1 MQGSEPE
8 RRRETLS
15 TSTKGGWPK
24 KKKRK
29 LGSPAPA
36 AVSSISLTAIATNG
50 ERTQGDRLFLPP
62 SSPPSKCD
70 NLQVNDLSSTC
81 VEKPDVHSDS
91 ETPQGPNETSPTP
104 EALEKQKVLTKSAG
118 RLSRY
123 GKKVAIRRGRT
134 YLLRSSFS
142 SSRVLRSMS
151 KSATRSLPPL
161 TSSPVNFV
169 KDKRK
174 RRRKTQSASNDEFS
188 RTRKSV
194 RYLLHRMSYEQNLID
209 AYAGEGWKGQSSE
222 KIKPEME
229 LQRAKSEIVRCKMKI
244 RSLFQQ
250 LEFSIYEGKLDDSLF
265 DSEGEI
271 CSEDIFCAKCK
282 SMDVSAEN
290 DIILCD
296 GICDRGF
303 HQKCLNP
310 HLLTD
315 DIDCIDLINEK
326 QGTDLSIKD
335 EWKKVFPEV
344 AGFGSE
350 DGQHDNLGLPSDD
363 SEDHDYDPDD
373 LGEGSSSDES
383 DFTSTSEDFGTL
395 NRDIHNQNF
404 GLPSDDSEDHEYD
417 PERQEHNENS
427 AKDSSRSDE
436 SDFTSDTD
444 DLNALS
450 NEISDANEASAS
462 PISKYPRLG
471 EGSDTGPLSVNEAS
485 ASPISKHP
493 SLGEGSDTGPLS
505 VKSALFSLESELG
518 QENKRVEDMASNA
531 QSVGLVGQTQSVSNP
546 AQISQWV
553 DPWSLKTAFNRQL
566 GSARVRL
573 ACLFCISAIHE
584 VYGNNSSDSSDDEE
598 WADTST
604 PANLTADTN
613 DNDTEGLIKSGSEV
627 VENESNS
634 KRKKKLDGERI
645 VTSPVCSDINS
656 SQKAKSAERPKTDSE
671 QPDSKGKRPSLSSRS
686 KYGAA
691 VYQKLQESLSQTIP
705 TRDAKESWQR
715 TWMTV
720 RKKEK
725 LAENHRSNRQVLLK
739 RELRKRREQVR
750 QQAIVATI
758 CENAARL

>member
-1 MQGSEPE
+1 MEE
-8 RRRETLS
+8 
-15 TSTKGGWPK
+15 
-24 KKKRK
+24 
-29 LGSPAPA
+29 
-36 AVSSISLTAIATNG
+36 
-50 ERTQGDRLFLPP
+50 
-62 SSPPSKCD
+62 D

-81 VEKPDVHSDS
+81 VEKPEYGFEPQSVGSQSTGRSVHSDS

-315 DIDCIDLINEK
+315 DIPPDDEGWLCPACDCKVDCIDLINEK

-373 LGEGSSSDES
+373 LGAETFEADEGVKEGSSSDES

-444 DLNALS
+444 DLNSLS

-505 VKSALFSLESELG
+505 VKSALFSLESERG
-518 QENKRVEDMASNA
+518 QENVVPLSSKRQREHLDYKK
-531 QSVGLVGQTQSVSNP
+531 LYE
-546 AQISQWV
+546 
-553 DPWSLKTAFNRQL
+553 
-566 GSARVRL
+566 
-573 ACLFCISAIHE
+573 E

-656 SQKAKSAERPKTDSE
+656 SQKAKSRRK
-671 QPDSKGKRPSLSSRS
+671 
-686 KYGAA
+686 
-691 VYQKLQESLSQTIP
+691 KLQESFRSNQYP
-705 TRDAKESWQR
+705 TRDAKESLAR
-715 TWMTV
+715 ELGMTV
-720 RKKEK
+720 RKVGKWFENARHSSRASTRQVGPARGSGKSSSKGYNNLGTLAESHHVNPCEAGDNGDSGARREK
-725 LAENHRSNRQVLLK
+725 LAGEPPIDRQVLLK
-739 RELRKRREQVR
+739 RELRKRRSK
-750 QQAIVATI
+750 
-758 CENAARL
+758 